1 MMQKIQRF
9 GGAMFTPVLLF
20 AFSGIMVGFAI
31 LFKNPSIMG
40 SLASE
45 GSQWLN
51 FWTLIEEGAWTV
63 FRQLPLLF
71 VVGLPISLAKKQQA
85 RACMEALVVYL
96 MFNYFLGAILN
107 IWGPTFGVDFA
118 NEVGGTSGL
127 ALIAGIKTLDMGMI
141 GAIAISGIVVYLHNK
156 YFDVELPEFLGTFRG
171 SSFVVMIAFF
181 VMIPVAFLSA
191 LIWPKIQILI
201 GSLQSFFTSSGV
213 IGVWL
218 YTFLERILI
227 PTGLHHF
234 IYSPFIFD
242 SAVVQGGINTYWAT
256 HLGEF
261 ASSTQSLKELFPAG
275 GFALHGMSKVFGCS
289 GVALAIYATAKPHKK
304 KIVAGL
310 LIPATLTAVVAGI
323 TEPLEF
329 TFLFIAPVLF
339 AVHAVLAAT
348 LSAVAFSFGVV
359 GNFGSGLIEWAALNW
374 IPLFKSHTSM
384 YIIQIVIGLIFTGIY
399 FFVFRFLILKF
410 DFKTPGRE
418 DEEKEVK
425 LYSKEDYKNKKK
437 LNGENVNLEKAKA
450 FLKGL
455 GGAENIE
462 DINNCATRLRIS
474 VKDETLLEKDQ
485 YFKEFGAHGV
495 GRNGKAIQ
503 VIVGLSVANVRGEFE
518 TEMEKQLESSK

>member
-31 LFKNPSIMG
+31 LFKNPAIMG

-45 GSQWLN
+45 GSTWVN
-51 FWTLIEEGAWTV
+51 MWSLIEEGAWTV

-85 RACMEALVVYL
+85 RACMEAIVVYL
-96 MFNYFLGAILN
+96 MFNYFLSAILN
-107 IWGPTFGVDFA
+107 MWGPTFGVDFA
-118 NEVGGTSGL
+118 QEVGGTSGL

-141 GAIAISGIVVYLHNK
+141 GAIAISGIVVYIHNK

-181 VMIPVAFLSA
+181 VMIPVAFLAA
-191 LIWPKIQILI
+191 LVWPKVQILI
-201 GSLQSFFTSSGV
+201 GSLQGFFTSSGV
-213 IGVWL
+213 IGVWM

-234 IYSPFIFD
+234 IYSPFVFD
-242 SAVVQGGINTYWAT
+242 SVVVQGGINAYWAT

-261 ASSTQSLKELFPAG
+261 ANSTQSLRELFPAG
-275 GFALHGMSKVFGCS
+275 GFALHGMSKVFGCT
-289 GVALAIYATAKPHKK
+289 GIALAIYSTAKSNKK

-310 LIPATLTAVVAGI
+310 LIPAALTAVVAGI

-329 TFLFIAPVLF
+329 TFLFVAPILF
-339 AVHAVLAAT
+339 VVHALLAAT
-348 LSAVAFSFGVV
+348 LSAVAFALGVS

-374 IPLFKSHTSM
+374 IPLFSSHAMT
-384 YIIQIVIGLIFTGIY
+384 YVIQIAVGLVFTGIY
-399 FFVFRFLILKF
+399 FVVFRFLILKF

-418 DEEKEVK
+418 DDEEETK
-425 LYSKEDYKNKKK
+425 LFTKKDYKEKKAGG
-437 LNGENVNLEKAKA
+437 NINNEKAKS
-450 FLKGL
+450 FLQGL
-455 GGAENIE
+455 GGAENIV
-462 DINNCATRLRIS
+462 DINNCATRLRLS
-474 VKDETLLEKDQ
+474 VKDETLLEKDD
-485 YFKEFGAHGV
+485 YFKRAGAHGV
-495 GRNGKAIQ
+495 VRSGKAIQ
-503 VIVGLSVANVRGEFE
+503 VIVGLSVASVRDEFE
-518 TEMEKQLESSK
+518 REIEKELEKNTK